1 MCLQKLL
8 NSLFPTN
15 GVISWFPNFRYK
27 KLKRPGSAKKREVL
41 LMPGSG
47 KFISGGLYS
56 LRVLLPFFKVHIFPS
71 TNMPKHFV
79 LGLCVRSHQ
88 NDNIFLWQVHLITQH
103 WKLATAKHRL
113 QMESRL
119 LCLKL
124 TPSIWYFARCAFLK
138 DLLNWESSL
147 FSETSDVHVFRL
159 YVVCCIVG

>member
-1 MCLQKLL
+1 
-8 NSLFPTN
+8 
-15 GVISWFPNFRYK
+15 
-27 KLKRPGSAKKREVL
+27 
-41 LMPGSG
+41 MPGSG